1 MSKNQNIHELTN
13 ILAIALRHKIG
24 SIVNKDEIYA
34 QKYAKDY
41 EIFLKEAV
49 KISLKE
55 NWNDSDK
62 IKIKNELKR
71 KLREEL
77 EKREFIDNKKFD
89 IMDREINNILEVL
102 KLK

>member
-1 MSKNQNIHELTN
+1 MSKNQNIHKLTTV
-13 ILAIALRHKIG
+13 LAISLRHKIG

-49 KISLKE
+49 KVSLRE
-55 NWNDSDK
+55 NWNEEDK
-62 IKIKNELKR
+62 AKIKNELKR
-71 KLREEL
+71 KLKKEL

-89 IMDREINNILEVL
+89 IMDKEINEILDVL

>member
-62 IKIKNELKR
+62 IKIKNDYFKKSKR
-71 KLREEL
+71 K
-77 EKREFIDNKKFD
+77 
-89 IMDREINNILEVL
+89 
-102 KLK
+102 

>member
-1 MSKNQNIHELTN
+1 MSKNQNIHKLTTV
-13 ILAIALRHKIG
+13 LAISLRHKIG

-49 KISLKE
+49 KVSLRE
-55 NWNDSDK
+55 NWNEEDK
-62 IKIKNELKR
+62 AKIKNELKR
-71 KLREEL
+71 KLKYEL

-89 IMDREINNILEVL
+89 IMDKEINEILDVL

>member
-49 KISLKE
+49 KISLRE
-55 NWNDSDK
+55 NWNEKDK

-71 KLREEL
+71 KIRDEL

-89 IMDREINNILEVL
+89 IMDVEIDGLLEVL
-102 KLK
+102 KLG

>member
-1 MSKNQNIHELTN
+1 MSKNKNIHELTN

-41 EIFLKEAV
+41 EIFLKEAI
-49 KISLKE
+49 KISLRE

-62 IKIKNELKR
+62 IKIKNELKS
-71 KLREEL
+71 KLRDEL

-89 IMDREINNILEVL
+89 IMGREINEILGVL
-102 KLK
+102 KLG

>member
-13 ILAIALRHKIG
+13 MLAIALRHKIG
-24 SIVNKDEIYA
+24 SIVNKNEIYA

-49 KISLKE
+49 KVSLRE
-55 NWNDSDK
+55 NWNEEDK
-62 IKIKNELKR
+62 AKIKNELKR
-71 KLREEL
+71 KLKKEL

-89 IMDREINNILEVL
+89 IMDKEINEILDVL

>member
-41 EIFLKEAV
+41 EMFLKEAI
-49 KISLKE
+49 KISLRE

-62 IKIKNELKR
+62 IKIKNELKI
-71 KLREEL
+71 KLKDEL

-89 IMDREINNILEVL
+89 IIDGEINTLLRVL

>member
-62 IKIKNELKR
+62 IKIKNELKG
-71 KLREEL
+71 KLRDEL

-89 IMDREINNILEVL
+89 IMGREIDEILGVL

>member
-41 EIFLKEAV
+41 EMFLKEAV
-49 KISLKE
+49 KISLRE

-62 IKIKNELKR
+62 IKIKNELKG
-71 KLREEL
+71 KLRDEL
-77 EKREFIDNKKFD
+77 EKKEFIDNKKFD
-89 IMDREINNILEVL
+89 IMDREIDDILGVL

>member
-13 ILAIALRHKIG
+13 MLAIALRHKIG
-24 SIVNKDEIYA
+24 SIVNKNEIYA
-34 QKYAKDY
+34 QKYARDY

-49 KISLKE
+49 KVSLRE
-55 NWNDSDK
+55 NWNEKDK
-62 IKIKNELKR
+62 TKIKNELKR
-71 KLREEL
+71 KLKKEL

-89 IMDREINNILEVL
+89 IMDKEINEILDVL

>member
-41 EIFLKEAV
+41 EMFLKEAV
-49 KISLKE
+49 KISLRE

-62 IKIKNELKR
+62 IKIKNELKI
-71 KLREEL
+71 KLKDEL

-89 IMDREINNILEVL
+89 IIDGEIDNILGVL
-102 KLK
+102 KLG

>member
-49 KISLKE
+49 KVSLRE

-62 IKIKNELKR
+62 IKIKNELKI
-71 KLREEL
+71 KLKDEL

-89 IMDREINNILEVL
+89 IIDGEIDNILGVL
-102 KLK
+102 KLG